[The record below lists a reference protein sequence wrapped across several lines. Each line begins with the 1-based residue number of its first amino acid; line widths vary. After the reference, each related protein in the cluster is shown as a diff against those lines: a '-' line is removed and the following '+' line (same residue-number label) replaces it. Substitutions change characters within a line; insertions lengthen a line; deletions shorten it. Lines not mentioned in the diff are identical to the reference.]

1 MTQAL
6 CVSVRKPDLS
16 CIPGICRYSPLCH
29 LSKCICVATDWLFI
43 TLKLEFTKFSIP
55 FSIRKARG
63 REEENLENFGFFGLF
78 NNTVQTDQGQ
88 QWRGGMGSGP
98 FNASWLACTTSSWI
112 LVTHFIFCEFTACSL
127 DVISARSQ
135 VSQSYTESRKQGTL
149 TGEAQWYYLQCY
161 WRSENRQLWQ
171 DCVGVCGILCPVIIQ
186 NSSKIRMQ
194 LWRFSMVNYLEE
206 SKTRPKT

>member
-16 CIPGICRYSPLCH
+16 CIPSICRYSPLYH
-29 LSKCICVATDWLFI
+29 FSKCICIATDWLFI
-43 TLKLEFTKFSIP
+43 TLKLEFTIFSIP
-55 FSIRKARG
+55 LSIRKARG
-63 REEENLENFGFFGLF
+63 REEENLKNSGFFGLF
-78 NNTVQTDQGQ
+78 NNIVQTDQGH

-98 FNASWLACTTSSWI
+98 SNASWLACTTSSWI
-112 LVTHFIFCEFTACSL
+112 LVTHFIFIACSS

-149 TGEAQWYYLQCY
+149 TGEAQWYHLQCY
-161 WRSENRQLWQ
+161 WRSENRQLGQ
-171 DCVGVCGILCPVIIQ
+171 DSVGVGGILCPVVIQ
-186 NSSKIRMQ
+186 NSSKTRMQ
-194 LWRFSMVNYLEE
+194 LWRFSTVSYVEE